1 MFDAYS
7 SLNSEPMLARA
18 ARGFQY
24 CDDVY
29 GSLGSSQDSKC
40 ASSAILGKDFLTSSP
55 PSYLGQAPSSGEKK
69 FPTALVVG
77 GLIVGGALLYYAT
90 QVGGSLAVN
99 PKKRAKT
106 PEPSTEEVRLDALA
120 PALLRL
126 TPVEDVSPLIKGAAV
141 FVVETDHA
149 QRMTTRMVAQVL
161 GGDPI
166 IVDGSISY
174 MGLVNTAKEQPGRPI
189 IVTDGQRMSAGTV
202 KALGEV
208 KSPVFVVGATSSE
221 TWGAPFD
228 SIGRLN
234 VLLDATKALWGAPLL
249 VVVNKRWHQ
258 GQAKYVHD
266 NPASHRQSLGRVL
279 SRAGWS
285 SDLAWQEMQ
294 ALGYARLDGD
304 TLYVLTD
311 GSGDAPPKNPRAE
324 VFVGRYWRDKDG
336 DWGYVGGDYFD
347 DLRSA
352 LSGWRRDNPGRAQLE
367 GFTRADADAEQL
379 RRGVKHELEHTG
391 SRKVAERIALDHL
404 AEDDRYYSHL
414 ERMEADVA
422 EAAPLSEWDWWR
434 GTRPY
439 DNPKSESKYVI
450 SFQTRRGS
458 GQPGPWTVPDGDF
471 ATFEEAQDIAR
482 NTLARSTAFL
492 TYRITEEP
500 RRDNPWS
507 KASCEKDCR
516 GTYEK
521 FNKPRYLKK
530 CLAGCRGTVL
540 GKGLADLP
548 KGA

>member
-1 MFDAYS
+1 
-7 SLNSEPMLARA
+7 ML
-18 ARGFQY
+18 
-24 CDDVY
+24 DVY

-90 QVGGSLAVN
+90 QVGGSLAAN
-99 PKKRAKT
+99 PVVDTVVPLLRAGR
-106 PEPSTEEVRLDALA
+106 STVFLTDSNRSHDATLRMVRDQLRDPYLLDA
-120 PALLRL
+120 
-126 TPVEDVSPLIKGAAV
+126 
-141 FVVETDHA
+141 
-149 QRMTTRMVAQVL
+149 
-161 GGDPI
+161 
-166 IVDGSISY
+166 SISY
-174 MGLVNTAKEQPGRPI
+174 MGLVNTAKDQPGRA
-189 IVTDGQRMSAGTV
+189 IVITNAQGMRKQTIDALKVIKNQLVLVGTTEPEGFSGPPRPEDREAFESYAKRARSTLRSAA
-202 KALGEV
+202 KALGVEV
-208 KSPVFVVGATSSE
+208 ITNRDGQWQTS
-221 TWGAPFD
+221 
-228 SIGRLN
+228 
-234 VLLDATKALWGAPLL
+234 
-249 VVVNKRWHQ
+249 
-258 GQAKYVHD
+258 
-266 NPASHRQSLGRVL
+266 
-279 SRAGWS
+279 
-285 SDLAWQEMQ
+285 
-294 ALGYARLDGD
+294 
-304 TLYVLTD
+304 
-311 GSGDAPPKNPRAE
+311 
-324 VFVGRYWRDKDG
+324 
-336 DWGYVGGDYFD
+336 
-347 DLRSA
+347 
-352 LSGWRRDNPGRAQLE
+352 RDNPGRAAQL
-367 GFTRADADAEQL
+367 GVTARDVDPSQL
-379 RRGVKHELEHTG
+379 RRGIKHELEHTG

-422 EAAPLSEWDWWR
+422 EEAAPLSEWDWWR

-439 DNPKSESKYVI
+439 DNPKSKSKYVI

-471 ATFEEAQDIAR
+471 ATFEEAQDSAR

>member
-18 ARGFQY
+18 ARRFQY

-29 GSLGSSQDSKC
+29 GSLGSAQDSKC

-90 QVGGSLAVN
+90 QVGGSLAAN
-99 PKKRAKT
+99 PVVDTVVPLLRAGR
-106 PEPSTEEVRLDALA
+106 STVFLTDSNRSHDATLRMVRDQLRDPYLLDA
-120 PALLRL
+120 
-126 TPVEDVSPLIKGAAV
+126 
-141 FVVETDHA
+141 
-149 QRMTTRMVAQVL
+149 
-161 GGDPI
+161 
-166 IVDGSISY
+166 SISY
-174 MGLVNTAKEQPGRPI
+174 MGLVNTAKDQPGRA
-189 IVTDGQRMSAGTV
+189 IVITNAQGMRKQTIDALKVIKNQLVLVGTTEPEGFSGPPRPEDREAFESYAKRARSTLRSAA
-202 KALGEV
+202 KALGVEV
-208 KSPVFVVGATSSE
+208 ITNRDGQWQTS
-221 TWGAPFD
+221 
-228 SIGRLN
+228 
-234 VLLDATKALWGAPLL
+234 
-249 VVVNKRWHQ
+249 
-258 GQAKYVHD
+258 
-266 NPASHRQSLGRVL
+266 
-279 SRAGWS
+279 
-285 SDLAWQEMQ
+285 
-294 ALGYARLDGD
+294 
-304 TLYVLTD
+304 
-311 GSGDAPPKNPRAE
+311 
-324 VFVGRYWRDKDG
+324 
-336 DWGYVGGDYFD
+336 
-347 DLRSA
+347 
-352 LSGWRRDNPGRAQLE
+352 RDNPGRTVRNNDEYSPFPVERLP
-367 GFTRADADAEQL
+367 GGRASGMSPSDFDPGEL
-379 RRGVKHELEHTG
+379 RRGTEHELEHTG
-391 SRKVAERIALDHL
+391 DRRLAQEIAMDHL
-404 AEDDRYYSHL
+404 AEDEGYYQKL
-414 ERMEADVA
+414 DAMERGAF
-422 EAAPLSEWDWWR
+422 R
-434 GTRPY
+434 
-439 DNPKSESKYVI
+439 DNPKLRWQGSGSGSWARGANYKYYRLLQRAPGDWLVYFDDVVIGAERTPALAKRLAQDHAGRRAGGSTKYVI

-471 ATFEEAQDIAR
+471 ATFEEAQDSAR